1 MIPYRTTLDDWTVS
15 MWPSDNG
22 TLLLKIEH
30 ADGGDYLT
38 RITGEIRMR
47 HLFIGKQCAG
57 TLHPTPFTV
66 SQPYPLKAV
75 TQKTVTKEA
84 LLAAE
89 GAG

>member
-30 ADGGDYLT
+30 VDGDDYLT
-38 RITGEIRMR
+38 RLTGEIRMR
-47 HLFIGKQCAG
+47 RWFIGEQCAG
-57 TLHPTPFTV
+57 ALHPSPFKV
-66 SQPYPLKAV
+66 AQPFPKQAI
-75 TQKTVTKEA
+75 TKEA
-84 LLAAE
+84 ILAAE

>member
-15 MWPSDNG
+15 MWPSDSG

-38 RITGEIRMR
+38 RITGEVRLR
-47 HLFIGKQCAG
+47 RWFIGEQCAG
-57 TLHPTPFTV
+57 ALHPTPFTV
-66 SQPYPLKAV
+66 SQPFPQKAI
-75 TQKTVTKEA
+75 TKEA
-84 LLAAE
+84 LLAAQ